1 MAKKIRFP
9 LEMENG
15 VEVRSMEE
23 LRNNF
28 SISRVLSYLKNGKLE
43 VWLRDRFEIDIADKI
58 GQLDFKDEDLAKNI
72 YEIFNIPFDVAAIR
86 EYRIAL
92 IKKYN
97 DNEKVEDI
105 IDSVAFTQ
113 DELNDLLDKDL
124 ENIYLYGDKFYI
136 PLTKKGICY
145 RGINKPTIVVASDT
159 EVDWID
165 KKILL
170 ENVIFDSK
178 YQLLVEN
185 ITREKS
191 ELLKKIAEEA
201 FRKNNVNI
209 NEIGMVE
216 FEAMIEDIGKI
227 IGSKIFTNIWS
238 SEKAYLL
245 LDRILLVNAG
255 ETMKFDGYEE
265 LYVDGSLSREG
276 IIGFV
281 YNNITAN
288 NENLVI
294 GSLFRSLK
302 SREPLKALSII
313 LNEYEKFS
321 SSNDILCETNGRD
334 KNIALNLIFDYHSCN
349 VFAKKIIEK
358 TKLTID
364 YSNTSYSSEWKNR
377 VKDISWLSNVD
388 NKKEARKL
396 FINYCRDENTVE
408 ESYKFIF
415 WSLMVLAVDKNNADV
430 YLSLICDFASMLK
443 ISSEEFADLIYAI
456 ECVFNQ
462 KNQDYKFKSEIVPR
476 VFHKLF
482 NMYG

>member
-1 MAKKIRFP
+1 MTKKIRFP
-9 LEMENG
+9 LEMENEI
-15 VEVRSMEE
+15 EVRSMEE

-43 VWLRDRFEIDIADKI
+43 VWLRDRFETDIADKI

-86 EYRIAL
+86 EYRIVL

-191 ELLKKIAEEA
+191 ELLKK
-201 FRKNNVNI
+201 
-209 NEIGMVE
+209 
-216 FEAMIEDIGKI
+216 
-227 IGSKIFTNIWS
+227 
-238 SEKAYLL
+238 
-245 LDRILLVNAG
+245 
-255 ETMKFDGYEE
+255 
-265 LYVDGSLSREG
+265 
-276 IIGFV
+276 
-281 YNNITAN
+281 
-288 NENLVI
+288 
-294 GSLFRSLK
+294 
-302 SREPLKALSII
+302 
-313 LNEYEKFS
+313 
-321 SSNDILCETNGRD
+321 
-334 KNIALNLIFDYHSCN
+334 
-349 VFAKKIIEK
+349 
-358 TKLTID
+358 
-364 YSNTSYSSEWKNR
+364 
-377 VKDISWLSNVD
+377 
-388 NKKEARKL
+388 
-396 FINYCRDENTVE
+396 
-408 ESYKFIF
+408 
-415 WSLMVLAVDKNNADV
+415 
-430 YLSLICDFASMLK
+430 
-443 ISSEEFADLIYAI
+443 
-456 ECVFNQ
+456 
-462 KNQDYKFKSEIVPR
+462 
-476 VFHKLF
+476 
-482 NMYG
+482 